1 MVIRK
6 SISLHFYVI
15 TLTIYFSDVYTS
27 YDYSACIREFGMLS
41 SRGRNLR
48 KTILLTRSFDPYF
61 TKTERVEKPN
71 VKTSIPYTLN
81 LQRSSVG
88 GDQNVA
94 FTFFRNFDRQ
104 KRETFDVTVEE
115 TAGSFTMGCYLPY
128 KTSFIA
134 VGNYTAQNDLHLI
147 LSTIPILTRIVN
159 KKTNE
164 EVWIVEPN
172 IVGSMAFTN
181 KEVKVTGNMQ
191 DDVLRTEGPAVILTF
206 EKDNGWTKIETSTG
220 SLYIIGLTKDDAGT
234 LFAEFEEP
242 YWNHGEKKYPAFA
255 AWGADNFY
263 YDKKINKLDINH
275 RRLEKAAYI
284 VSFED
289 IADSHTMAATG
300 RYEIPIIKSFEYKT
314 KPVKPVSIELSHW
327 EQRPVDFQNLP
338 WESLKSFKE
347 NGSTTFNAI
356 DYHYTS
362 GHVLYRA
369 IFQTPDSE
377 HPHVTL
383 SLNARNRATVL
394 VNGHVVGGH
403 TTYSRQLFM
412 PGAKIGPDPFFLGT
426 HKYDLTP
433 YLSHTDSLENQVV
446 VLVESFGLN
455 RQAFIMN
462 DIRNPRGIV
471 SADISGVK
479 EKLRWEITGVDVRE
493 LSNPY
498 SSTGFPDENAG
509 GWKKYKG
516 VEVTNKES
524 CSIPISVSQGA
535 QWLRF
540 RFDNE
545 LKKSIS
551 SYNVPLRLHL
561 DGEWTA
567 MVFVNDV
574 FIARY
579 YGNGDGPQHDFYLPD
594 DLIKAKNNQVKIL
607 AYTWKDTEGKLLIAG
622 WPVVADSGNLI
633 THETEEKPAEYIV
646 YKEHITI

>member
-1 MVIRK
+1 MYIFIFFR
-6 SISLHFYVI
+6 
-15 TLTIYFSDVYTS
+15 DVYTS

-48 KTILLTRSFDPYF
+48 KTLLFARSFDPYF
-61 TKTERVEKPN
+61 TKTERVN
-71 VKTSIPYTLN
+71 NTNNIKTSIPHTLN
-81 LQRSSVG
+81 LQRLSVG
-88 GDQNVA
+88 ADQDVV

-104 KRETFDVTVEE
+104 KRETFDVSVQEAE
-115 TAGSFTMGCYLPY
+115 SSFTIGCYLPY

-134 VGNYTAQNDLHLI
+134 VGNYTAQNDLHLL
-147 LSTIPILTRIVN
+147 LSTIPILTRIVH
-159 KKTNE
+159 KETRE

-172 IVGSMAFTN
+172 IVGAMAFTT
-181 KEVKVTGNMQ
+181 KEVKITGNMQ
-191 DDVLRTEGPAVILTF
+191 DNVLRTEGNAAILTF
-206 EKDNGWTKIETSTG
+206 ERDSGWTKIETSTG
-220 SLYIIGLTKDDAGT
+220 SLYIIGLNKSDAGT

-263 YDKKINKLDINH
+263 YDKSHHKLDINH
-275 RRLEKAAYI
+275 RRLETAAHV
-284 VSFED
+284 VSFND
-289 IADSHTMAATG
+289 ITDSAAVAATDK
-300 RYEIPIIKSFEYKT
+300 YNVPIIKTFEYNF
-314 KPVKPVSIELSHW
+314 KPVKPVSIQLNHW
-327 EQRPVDFQNLP
+327 EQRAVDFKNLP
-338 WESLKSFKE
+338 WEPLKSFKK

-362 GHVLYRA
+362 GHVLYRTV
-369 IFQTPDSE
+369 FKTPSSQR
-377 HPHVTL
+377 PHVSL
-383 SLNARNRATVL
+383 SLNARNRATVV

-426 HKYDLTP
+426 HSYDLSP
-433 YLSHTDSLENQVV
+433 YLSHSDSLENQVV

-462 DIRNPRGIV
+462 DIRNPRGII
-471 SADISGVK
+471 SASISGLE
-479 EKLRWEITGVDVRE
+479 EKPQWEITGVDVGT

-498 SSTGFPDENAG
+498 NSTGFPDENSG
-509 GWKKYKG
+509 GWKKYKD
-516 VEVTNKES
+516 VQETDKEGYN
-524 CSIPISVSQGA
+524 IPISVEQGA
-535 QWLRF
+535 QWFRF

-545 LKKSIS
+545 LKKSVS

-594 DLIKAKNNQVKIL
+594 ELIQAKNNYVKIL
-607 AYTWKDTEGKLLIAG
+607 AYTWKDTVGKLYIAG
-622 WPVVADSGNLI
+622 WPVLADSGNLI
-633 THETEEKPAEYIV
+633 THEAEEKSPEYVI
-646 YKEHITI
+646 YKEHMKLQ